1 MIRLNVFIQVS
12 AENRAAVL
20 ESAKELVAYSLK
32 DNGCIAYD
40 VFESATRS
48 DVLMICET
56 WKDAESLS
64 AHEKADHFVALV
76 PKIQGLAAMKLEK
89 LRHTFTT
96 RMCEAGVNIK
106 VIQDALGHSDIST
119 ALNIYADVTKEM
131 KAEEFKGL
139 DSYFKV

>member
-48 DVLMICET
+48 DVLMNCLPMKKQTILWPWC
-56 WKDAESLS
+56 
-64 AHEKADHFVALV
+64 
-76 PKIQGLAAMKLEK
+76 PKSRGWLP
-89 LRHTFTT
+89 
-96 RMCEAGVNIK
+96 
-106 VIQDALGHSDIST
+106 
-119 ALNIYADVTKEM
+119 
-131 KAEEFKGL
+131 
-139 DSYFKV
+139 

>member
-1 MIRLNVFIQVS
+1 MSVERCGNETTCLRNNCTVLVYSVYICSTLKIYISMIRLNVFIQVS

-64 AHEKADHFVALV
+64 AHEKADHFVTLV
-76 PKIQGLAAMKLEK
+76 PKIQKLAAMKLEK
-89 LRHTFTT
+89 F
-96 RMCEAGVNIK
+96 
-106 VIQDALGHSDIST
+106 
-119 ALNIYADVTKEM
+119 
-131 KAEEFKGL
+131 EF
-139 DSYFKV
+139 

>member
-48 DVLMICET
+48 ET

-89 LRHTFTT
+89 F
-96 RMCEAGVNIK
+96 
-106 VIQDALGHSDIST
+106 
-119 ALNIYADVTKEM
+119 
-131 KAEEFKGL
+131 EF
-139 DSYFKV
+139 